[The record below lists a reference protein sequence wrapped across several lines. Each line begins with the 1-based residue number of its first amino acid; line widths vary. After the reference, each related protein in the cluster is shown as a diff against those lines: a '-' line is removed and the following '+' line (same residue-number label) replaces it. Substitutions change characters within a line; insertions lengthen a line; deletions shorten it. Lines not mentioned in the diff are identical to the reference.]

1 MRVTGFIGSPR
12 KEGNTDHLV
21 RRILESVSER
31 GFDTEIVYLNDL
43 NIKGCQACMQCKEKA
58 LRCAVEDDMQEL
70 YPLIESSD
78 VVVLG
83 SPIYMGNITGVMK
96 TFIDRWYAYA
106 GVPDEKKL
114 PVGKRIFL
122 VLPYGREEEDLFD
135 HVAIQ
140 LGQMFKYLFG
150 AKVES
155 WLVPGTRDAGAVL
168 QREDLMRHAWQIGAA
183 LSENRKVNR
192 R

>member
-12 KEGNTDHLV
+12 KGGNTDHLV
-21 RRILESVSER
+21 RRILESVSEK
-31 GFDTEIVYLNDL
+31 GLDSDIVYLNDL
-43 NIKGCQACMQCKEKA
+43 NIRGCQACMQCKEKA
-58 LRCAVEDDMQEL
+58 LRCAVDDDMQKL

-83 SPIYMGNITGVMK
+83 SPIYMGNITGMMK

-106 GVPDEKKL
+106 GVADEKKL
-114 PVGKRIFL
+114 PAGKRIFL

-135 HVAIQ
+135 HVAKQI
-140 LGQMFKYLFG
+140 GQMFKYLFA

-155 WLVPGTRDAGAVL
+155 WLVSGTGAAGVVL
-168 QREDLMRHAWQIGAA
+168 QRDDLMQQAWQIGAA